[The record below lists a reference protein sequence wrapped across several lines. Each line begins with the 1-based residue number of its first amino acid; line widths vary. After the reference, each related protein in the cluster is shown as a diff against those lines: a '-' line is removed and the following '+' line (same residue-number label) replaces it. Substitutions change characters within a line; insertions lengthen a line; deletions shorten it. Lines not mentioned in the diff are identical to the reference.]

1 MSPTPPLVRFNAVR
15 KSFDGRTDVVRD
27 LTLDVAQGELLTLLG
42 PSGSGKTTTLMM
54 LAGFERPDG
63 GDIELA
69 GRSVIG
75 LPAHK
80 RGIGVVFQNFALFPH
95 MTVAENIAFPLQVRR
110 VPHAEQIRKV
120 RAALDLVR
128 LPGLAD
134 RLPGQ
139 LSGGQQQRVALA
151 RALVF
156 DPRLVLLDEPLGAL
170 DRALREELQAE
181 LRHLH
186 RQLGVTMLY
195 VTHDQAEALALA
207 DRIAIF
213 ASGRIQ
219 QLGTPQALYDTPENL
234 FVARFLGENNLLP
247 GQVLALEDDIARVR
261 LACGAEVE
269 AQCVD
274 ARAGEPCMLAIRPE
288 RIAVAPISA
297 TDMGE
302 GAISAVLQEI
312 VFQGDQLRLRL
323 QLGAGTADAV
333 DITIKRPAGAPLGG
347 LHPGRSA
354 AVAWQPHHALAFHRA
369 PHRAPQCAS
378 QRAG

>member
-15 KSFDGRTDVVRD
+15 KSFDGVNDVVRD
-27 LTLDVAQGELLTLLG
+27 LTLDVAPGELLTLLG

-54 LAGFERPDG
+54 LAGFERPDS

-69 GRSVIG
+69 GRSVVG

-219 QLGTPQALYDTPENL
+219 QLGTPQDLYSHPQTP
-234 FVARFLGENNLLP
+234 FVAGVVGANNRMVGRATGIDGDIVEVATTPGWTLRARRHGTIAPGDAVEAFVRPESATRRRLP
-247 GQVLALEDDIARVR
+247 GGSFI
-261 LACGAEVE
+261 
-269 AQCVD
+269 
-274 ARAGEPCMLAIRPE
+274 
-288 RIAVAPISA
+288 
-297 TDMGE
+297 
-302 GAISAVLQEI
+302 
-312 VFQGDQLRLRL
+312 
-323 QLGAGTADAV
+323 
-333 DITIKRPAGAPLGG
+333 
-347 LHPGRSA
+347 
-354 AVAWQPHHALAFHRA
+354 
-369 PHRAPQCAS
+369 
-378 QRAG
+378 

>member
-15 KSFDGRTDVVRD
+15 KSFDGVNDVVRD
-27 LTLDVAQGELLTLLG
+27 LTLDVAPGELLTLLG

-54 LAGFERPDG
+54 LAGFERPDS

-69 GRSVIG
+69 GRSVVG

-128 LPGLAD
+128 LPGLGD
-134 RLPGQ
+134 RLPSQ

-219 QLGTPQALYDTPENL
+219 QLGSPQTLYDEPVNL
-234 FVARFLGENNLLP
+234 FVARFLGENNLLR
-247 GQVLALEDDIARVR
+247 GHVRAIEDDVAIVM
-261 LACGAEVE
+261 LDCGTEVE
-269 AQCVD
+269 AQTVD
-274 ARAGEPCMLAIRPE
+274 AIAGQPCIVAIRPE
-288 RIAVAPISA
+288 RIAVAPIAASE
-297 TDMGE
+297 MGE
-302 GAISAVLQEI
+302 GAIGAVLQEI

-323 QLGAGTADAV
+323 QLGAGSADAA
-333 DITIKRPAGAPLGG
+333 DITIKRPAGVPLGG
-347 LHPGRSA
+347 LHPGRTAS
-354 AVAWQPHHALAFHRA
+354 VAWQAHHAQAFHITPRR
-369 PHRAPQCAS
+369 P
-378 QRAG
+378 G